1 MVNKAR
7 VLLVDDDLSVLD
19 ALGNVIESEGFEV
32 VRAADGQEAVEK
44 FSRRPADIVLLDLMM
59 PVKSGWETLEAL
71 RTINPWLPVIV
82 ITARPDAYPVATAKG
97 VAGLMQKPLDI
108 ALLLETMNELLAR
121 PVTKPLLRTTS
132 NDLRPRKI

>member
-32 VRAADGQEAVEK
+32 VRAADGHEAVEQ
-44 FSRRPADIVLLDLMM
+44 FSRRPADLVLLDLMM
-59 PVKSGWETLEAL
+59 PLQSGWETLEQL
-71 RTINPWLPVIV
+71 KMINPWLPVIV
-82 ITARPDAYPVATAKG
+82 ITARPDAYPVATDRG

-121 PVTKPLLRTTS
+121 SATKPLLGPTTNDPRT
-132 NDLRPRKI
+132 RKI